1 MLTVEQLIEK
11 LQQMPPKAVVTVYGS
26 VSPYLGAATVT
37 VVDTNLKGV
46 KREEDTDE
54 YIYLTI

>member
-1 MLTVEQLIEK
+1 MLTVEQLIQQ
-11 LQQMPPKAVVTVYGS
+11 LQQMPPKAKVTVYGA
-26 VSPYLGAATVT
+26 VSPYLGATTVT

-46 KREEDTDE
+46 KRETDTDE